1 MSMRVPSLDDVDA
14 VQLFVDRARAA
25 SSGFTLTPETEGVVA
40 EVCRRLDGIPLAIE
54 LAAARSRVLSPQQ
67 IADGLADRFRLL
79 TGGAR
84 TALPRQRTL
93 EASVDWSYRLLS
105 DAERTLLDR
114 LSLFAG
120 SFTLD
125 ATETVCSD
133 DIVLTESVLDVLTA
147 LVDKSL
153 VQVDLGGAGD
163 DAQYRM
169 LETIRHFARQ
179 RLADAPDAEALRD
192 RHLDYFLALAEE
204 TGPRIE
210 GGDEVVWLDRLDR
223 DIDNLRAALDWAEQ
237 RGAAGLLLRLA
248 GALWLFWE
256 VRCRYGEGC
265 AWLRRALSAD
275 PEVTPARAT
284 ALHGLGDMSLFT
296 LDMEAVIA
304 AGTELV
310 GIGEQLADPTVLAS
324 GTTLLGW
331 ASCFGAYRDISWA
344 RPALEEVLAGLPED
358 VSPWLYCD
366 ANTALSLACTNEGDL
381 RAAAVAGD
389 EALASAARTRS
400 IGGLERS
407 HFFRGLIHVLAGEVD
422 EGEALLL
429 RAIEF
434 ADQLDDTFMRTVS
447 LAGMAY
453 GKLVR
458 GDRAGAAA
466 DSSQAVAQG
475 ERYRN
480 PIAIAIG
487 GATLALVLAEQGD
500 DDDGS
505 SMLDIVSPIAEQLPV
520 SWLLSWVAGAG
531 ALLEARRGRV
541 ELARDRLQDA
551 AAAIGAHPDARGQVA
566 LYRGWVERLVNDDV
580 AAEWAFTEAL
590 EACANGGA
598 RAEVAE
604 ALDQLGVCASR
615 REQHERAARLFAMA
629 DAERARL
636 RVAPRDVAGVP
647 NRDAEV
653 TATRAALGD
662 DVFAAESEAGA
673 ELSVE
678 EAVRFALRGRGG
690 RRRPASG
697 WESLTPTELEVV
709 SLVSEGLT
717 NPEIAER
724 LLISR
729 GTAKVHIA
737 HVFTK
742 LGLASRAEL
751 AAEATRRTTAS

>member
-1 MSMRVPSLDDVDA
+1 
-14 VQLFVDRARAA
+14 
-25 SSGFTLTPETEGVVA
+25 
-40 EVCRRLDGIPLAIE
+40 
-54 LAAARSRVLSPQQ
+54 
-67 IADGLADRFRLL
+67 
-79 TGGAR
+79 
-84 TALPRQRTL
+84 
-93 EASVDWSYRLLS
+93 
-105 DAERTLLDR
+105 
-114 LSLFAG
+114 
-120 SFTLD
+120 
-125 ATETVCSD
+125 
-133 DIVLTESVLDVLTA
+133 
-147 LVDKSL
+147 
-153 VQVDLGGAGD
+153 
-163 DAQYRM
+163 
-169 LETIRHFARQ
+169 
-179 RLADAPDAEALRD
+179 
-192 RHLDYFLALAEE
+192 
-204 TGPRIE
+204 
-210 GGDEVVWLDRLDR
+210 
-223 DIDNLRAALDWAEQ
+223 
-237 RGAAGLLLRLA
+237 
-248 GALWLFWE
+248 
-256 VRCRYGEGC
+256 
-265 AWLRRALSAD
+265 
-275 PEVTPARAT
+275 
-284 ALHGLGDMSLFT
+284 MSLFS

-304 AGTELV
+304 AGTELL
-310 GIGEQLADPTVLAS
+310 GIGEQLADPTVIAS

-366 ANTALSLACTNEGDL
+366 ASTALSLACTNEGDL

-400 IGGLERS
+400 IGGLQRS
-407 HFFRGLIHVLAGEVD
+407 HFFRGMTHVLAGEVD
-422 EGEALLL
+422 DGEALLL

-434 ADQLDDTFMRTVS
+434 ADQLDETFIQTVS
-447 LAGMAY
+447 LAGIAY

-466 DSSQAVAQG
+466 DASQAVAQG

-480 PIAIAIG
+480 PIAIATG

-500 DDDGS
+500 DDAS
-505 SMLDIVSPIAEQLPV
+505 SVLDNVSPIAAQLPV

-531 ALLEARRGRV
+531 ALIEARQGRV
-541 ELARDRLQDA
+541 ELARDRLQAA

-566 LYRGWVERLVNDDV
+566 LCRGWVERLVNDDV

-615 REQHERAARLFAMA
+615 RAQHERAARLFAMA
-629 DAERARL
+629 DAERTRL

-647 NRDAEV
+647 NRAADV
-653 TATRAALGD
+653 TATRTALGD

-697 WESLTPTELEVV
+697 WESLTPAELEVV

-729 GTAKVHIA
+729 GTAKVHIS

-751 AAEATRRTTAS
+751 AAEATRRTTAF